1 MKIGMRVWAQKT
13 FTIERHQLENQS
25 YMRMINIRVGYMF
38 PFISVLLCIY
48 TIVRCCLFIAQN
60 HNTLDILLYH
70 SSTVSNNK
78 HNSHPLE
85 EDDEKG
91 DVQECV

>member
-1 MKIGMRVWAQKT
+1 MKIGMRVWAQKLLLLK
-13 FTIERHQLENQS
+13 EMVENQS
-25 YMRMINIRVGYMF
+25 HMRMINRVRYMF
-38 PFISVLLCIY
+38 PFVRLLCIY